1 MPLYDWKCD
10 ECMGVFEAVAPMSC
24 TEIEGQCPNCVHGN
38 KTIGCGAKKFTPTK
52 NFLIPESFR
61 RTSTWHMPNG
71 ERSTESAPI
80 SANNSIHAPKRT
92 SFKEAFDKQWR

>member
-1 MPLYDWKCD
+1 MPLYDWKCESCD
-10 ECMGVFEAVAPMSC
+10 YQFEHPAPMAKA
-24 TEIEGQCPNCVHGN
+24 IIGCPNCLD
-38 KTIGCGAKKFTPTK
+38 GAAARKFTPTR

-71 ERSTESAPI
+71 ERGADSAPA

>member
-1 MPLYDWKCD
+1 MPLYDWQCD
-10 ECMGVFEAVAPMSC
+10 ECGHEYEAVGTMRSTSTA
-24 TEIEGQCPNCVHGN
+24 CPRCP
-38 KTIGCGAKKFTPTK
+38 TGCGAKKFTPTK

>member
-1 MPLYDWKCD
+1 MPLYDWKCED
-10 ECMGVFEAVAPMSC
+10 CGHEFEAVMAMARELCPC
-24 TEIEGQCPNCVHGN
+24 PQCEDGQGV
-38 KTIGCGAKKFTPTK
+38 KKFTPTR

-71 ERSTESAPI
+71 ERGADSAPA